1 MPTSVG
7 LVMNISTISG
17 VARRSQFTLRDG
29 LRGFIYEESTG
40 LRRSIALIWGEWSG
54 TQACDILFDAVITLR
69 WTLAAYNLF
78 VLCWRIL
85 RG

>member
-29 LRGFIYEESTG
+29 LRGFIYEESMG

-54 TQACDILFDAVITLR
+54 NEECKILSGAVITLR
-69 WTLAAYNLF
+69 WTLAAYYLF
-78 VLCWRIL
+78 ALCWRIL